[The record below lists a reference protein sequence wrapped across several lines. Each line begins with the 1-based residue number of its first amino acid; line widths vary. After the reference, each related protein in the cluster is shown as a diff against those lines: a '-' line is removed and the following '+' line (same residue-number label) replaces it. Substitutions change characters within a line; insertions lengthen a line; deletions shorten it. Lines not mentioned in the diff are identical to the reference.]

1 MFSGTLMVWHLCGVE
16 KMARQRKDYPVQ
28 WAQFVFISVLLW
40 MMLLAGTGTAHS
52 QQEEH
57 RRALSGSIYGYCI
70 EPADTPL
77 VQYEDEARPVKN
89 MAEAIRRLPE
99 KLLRNLPVALL
110 CVWNLHTLFWLF
122 LRKKAFIAYYLTNAY
137 YPARFLRELFS
148 QKEKDGKKKYKTPN
162 RKIFA
167 AA

>member
-1 MFSGTLMVWHLCGVE
+1 ME
-16 KMARQRKDYPVQ
+16 KMARQGKNYPVQ

-40 MMLLAGTGTAHS
+40 MLLLAGTGAAHS

-57 RRALSGSIYGYCI
+57 QCVLSGSMYGYWI
-70 EPADTPL
+70 KPADTPL
-77 VQYEDEARPVKN
+77 VQCEDEARPVKN
-89 MAEAIRRLPE
+89 MAETMRRLPE
-99 KLLRNLPVALL
+99 KLLRNTPIVLL
-110 CVWNLHTLFWLF
+110 CVWDLHTLFWLF
-122 LRKKAFIAYYLTNAY
+122 LRKKAFIAYYLASAY

-148 QKEKDGKKKYKTPN
+148 QKEKDGKKKYLTLN